1 MISNLNDFRKSRFK
15 IIAAMLI
22 WGTVGIFVKEIKLS
36 SIEIAF
42 YRSIIGCIFII
53 FLSLFRGE
61 KRNLDNIKKNI
72 NILIF
77 SGVGL
82 GLGWVLLF
90 QGYKNT
96 TIANSTLSYYVAPI
110 FIAILSFIILKEKV
124 TLKKILC
131 ILGAMMG
138 LFLIVNTK
146 ETSSTDYNH
155 MVGIIYSV
163 CAAIFYAIV
172 VILNKFI
179 KNLPSTI
186 VTIVQLFFS
195 ALVLSPMVYLNTKFN
210 LSDLDVKSLILLVIV
225 GILHTGLAYLLYF
238 NSVKD
243 VEGQSIAILSY
254 VDSIFAVI
262 LSGLLLNEK
271 LTSIQILGG
280 ILILGSAFISEY
292 KGSKLKLKDD

>member
-1 MISNLNDFRKSRFK
+1 MISNLNNSKKSRFK
-15 IIAAMLI
+15 IIVAMLI
-22 WGTVGIFVKEIKLS
+22 WGTLGIFVKEIKLS

-53 FLSLFRGE
+53 FLSLLKKE
-61 KRNLDNIKKNI
+61 KQNLDNIKENI
-72 NILIF
+72 KILIF
-77 SGVGL
+77 SGISL

-110 FIAILSFIILKEKV
+110 FIAILSSIVFKEKA
-124 TLKKILC
+124 TLKKTLC
-131 ILGAMMG
+131 ILGAMIG
-138 LFLIVNTK
+138 LILIVNTK
-146 ETSSTDYNH
+146 DTNSTDYNH
-155 MVGIIYSV
+155 MVGIMYSV

-186 VTIVQLFFS
+186 VTIIQLFFS
-195 ALVLSPMVYLNTKFN
+195 ALVLLPMVYFNTRFN
-210 LSDLDVKSLILLVIV
+210 LSNLDIKSLILLIIV

-238 NSVKD
+238 TAIKD

-254 VDSIFAVI
+254 IDPIFAVI
-262 LSGLLLNEK
+262 LSGLLLNER
-271 LTSIQILGG
+271 LTLIQILGG

-292 KGSKLKLKDD
+292 GKKASNKN